1 MLLGSAYYLVLRHV
15 YQEQL
20 LSQARTVADQV
31 DAFGTWVS
39 QYGRVWVKDNDVS
52 YLGHIA
58 VVPATPG
65 DQPAQ
70 TTNFYSKNP
79 ALAQREF
86 SEAVARSKT
95 PAQFRMTSDN
105 VMNPNNKPDAF
116 EAEAIKIIR
125 AQGLKEYVEYRDGK
139 FRFARTLYHKESCI
153 ACHGAVASAPADV
166 TTRYGSERGFGF
178 KTGDVAGITSVTL
191 PTTSLWESSLKVVG
205 PIEIGLVILAF
216 AIAFLF
222 IEFGV
227 VRPIKKLTQAADTLS
242 TGADVSLRLQNV
254 KENSRNEL
262 HQLAF
267 SVSRMRTSLHILM
280 ERLKKPK

>member
-1 MLLGSAYYLVLRHV
+1 MLLSSAYYLVLRHV
-15 YQEQL
+15 YYEQL
-20 LSQARTVADQV
+20 LNQARTVADQV
-31 DAFGTWVS
+31 DAFGNWVS
-39 QYGRVWVKDNDVS
+39 QYGRVWVKDNDAS

-58 VVPATPG
+58 VVPVTAG
-65 DQPAQ
+65 EQPAQ
-70 TTNFYSKNP
+70 PTNFYSKNP

-105 VMNPNNKPDAF
+105 VMNPNNKPDPF
-116 EAEAIKIIR
+116 ESEAIKAIR
-125 AQGLKEYVEYRDGK
+125 AQGLKEYVEFRDGK

-153 ACHGAVASAPADV
+153 ACHGSVETAPLDV
-166 TTRYGSERGFGF
+166 TTRYGSELGFGF

-191 PTTSLWESSLKVVG
+191 PTTSLWESSLKVIG
-205 PIEIGLVILAF
+205 PIEVGLVALAF
-216 AIAFLF
+216 VIAFLF

-254 KENSRNEL
+254 RENSRNEL